1 MPNNPSSLRVTL
13 FYSYS
18 HKDVQHKNDMDTI
31 LATLRQ
37 SAFLKSSSDAQITP
51 GQSIS
56 AALQIKQSESDIFAF
71 LLSPDFLA
79 SEECRKE
86 WDRAKSLASSGRLVF
101 RVPIIVRECPWQD
114 SLGDDDV
121 KALPLD
127 GKAIT
132 TYHDRDSAWNEV
144 YEGIKAVVESLRTTY
159 TAKPAFLADLDSA
172 DVPSSRPISLD
183 DIFVFPR
190 LMEYDYTAGADIVVK
205 SPISSVSKIR
215 NRRRSIIHGEDRSGK
230 TSLAKH
236 LVLSLVNDGQPVL
249 FADLGTVTG
258 RLGDKYLRRLYED
271 QFNGDYYLWQQ
282 QQSKTLI
289 VDNVTEAPSILTFI
303 EDCSETF
310 SHIHLFVSSDV
321 FHSFMK
327 DEIRLADFD
336 QIRVEPL
343 THTQQEKLIRKR
355 LATLEMEHPLTDGF
369 IDQAEDRVNSIII
382 SNKIVPR
389 YPFFVLS
396 ILQTYD
402 ALMPHSLPITS
413 YGHCYY
419 VFIVASL
426 IRAGI
431 SETDDAVN
439 ASFNFAEQ
447 LALATFLGRKE
458 ATGEPF
464 NFAAFQEQYRSTYFM
479 ETSLL
484 NRLTHKEYGIITSDG
499 KFKTSYMYYFFLG
512 KLLATNRELSKSHLD
527 ELCDHSYDHGNFLTL
542 LFAIHHA
549 TDNEIIDDIVLR
561 TMVELDDIPIA
572 TLREDETSRFA
583 SIVSELP
590 ESVLS
595 GDSVEKERAKDRNVK
610 EALEEEEGS
619 KSEGQRDVADKRG
632 PEMMMLRVL
641 KNNKLLGQVL
651 RNQYGKLPKGQIE
664 EIVETITDSS
674 FRLVNLVLKDEDEIQ
689 SIALHLH
696 AKLPEADLGQVRQML
711 RLFSFVWTM
720 VHIEQA
726 VHAVSVPGIRDAVDL
741 VVERNG
747 TPAYEIF
754 GYFYD
759 LDSGETLTS
768 EIRDK
773 LARLHTQGQ
782 DDFVKRVLSI
792 RTQWHMNTHNSKTN
806 VEQSICSVLGI
817 QYRPRL
823 KSVEANIAHR

>member
-1 MPNNPSSLRVTL
+1 M
-13 FYSYS
+13 
-18 HKDVQHKNDMDTI
+18 
-31 LATLRQ
+31 
-37 SAFLKSSSDAQITP
+37 
-51 GQSIS
+51 
-56 AALQIKQSESDIFAF
+56 
-71 LLSPDFLA
+71 
-79 SEECRKE
+79 
-86 WDRAKSLASSGRLVF
+86 
-101 RVPIIVRECPWQD
+101 
-114 SLGDDDV
+114 
-121 KALPLD
+121 
-127 GKAIT
+127 
-132 TYHDRDSAWNEV
+132 
-144 YEGIKAVVESLRTTY
+144 
-159 TAKPAFLADLDSA
+159 
-172 DVPSSRPISLD
+172 
-183 DIFVFPR
+183 
-190 LMEYDYTAGADIVVK
+190 
-205 SPISSVSKIR
+205 
-215 NRRRSIIHGEDRSGK
+215 
-230 TSLAKH
+230 
-236 LVLSLVNDGQPVL
+236 
-249 FADLGTVTG
+249 
-258 RLGDKYLRRLYED
+258 
-271 QFNGDYYLWQQ
+271 
-282 QQSKTLI
+282 
-289 VDNVTEAPSILTFI
+289 TEAPSILTFI
-303 EDCSETF
+303 EHCSETF

-321 FHSFMK
+321 FYSFMT
-327 DEIRLADFD
+327 DEIQLADFD
-336 QIRVEPL
+336 QIRLEPL

-355 LATLEMEHPLTDGF
+355 LATLDIKLPLTDGF

-382 SNKIVPR
+382 SNRIVPR

-402 ALMPHSLPITS
+402 ASMPHSLPITS

-464 NFAAFQEQYRSTYFM
+464 NFAAFQEQYRSKYFM

-512 KLLATNRELSKSHLD
+512 KLLATNRELCEAHLD

-549 TDNEIIDDIVLR
+549 TDNKIIDDIVLR
-561 TMVELDDIPIA
+561 TMVELDDIAIA

-595 GDSVEKERAKDRNVK
+595 SNSVEKERAKERHVK

-619 KSEGQRDVADKRG
+619 ESEGQRDVAQERD

-674 FRLVNLVLKDEDEIQ
+674 FRLVNLLLKDEDEIQ

-696 AKLPEADLGQVRQML
+696 AKLPEADLGQVQQML
-711 RLFSFVWTM
+711 RLFSFGWTM

-726 VHAVSVPGIRDAVDL
+726 VNAVSVPGIRDAVDL
-741 VVERNG
+741 VVARNG

-773 LARLHTQGQ
+773 LASLHTQGQ

-792 RTQWHMNTHNSKTN
+792 RTQRYMNTHRSKTN

-817 QYRPRL
+817 QYRARL
-823 KSVEANIAHR
+823 KLAEANIA